1 MDNLK
6 VAILGSTGYTG
17 IELLK
22 ILDNH
27 PKASIKFLGANRN
40 TKLKAQSLFSG
51 LKNSINVSI
60 RNNYDIK
67 NYKDIDVVF
76 SCMPQGVLSKNFSKF
91 KFKKDQCLIDLSG
104 DFRLP
109 ENLNKKWYGIKR
121 NKDIYKKFQ
130 YIIPELNTKKIRT
143 KFVSNPGCYATSIAL
158 AIAPLS
164 KVLSTEI
171 IIDSKSGISG
181 AGKNI
186 NIQYLFNEANEN
198 FSIYNAGEHRHA
210 PEVENFIKVN
220 YKKKIN
226 IFMVPQLLPITRG
239 ILSNVYVTLRKNITE
254 TSLKNIFIKFY
265 KDKNFIKVLS
275 SGLPSIKDVLNT
287 NNCIIG
293 IKKIKNTQTF
303 MITSVIDNLL
313 KGASGQAVQNMNLIF
328 GFEENLGL

>member
-1 MDNLK
+1 MDKLK

-27 PKASIKFLGANRN
+27 PKVTIKFLGANSN
-40 TKLKAQSLFSG
+40 TRLKAQNLFSG
-51 LKNSINVSI
+51 LKNSPNVSI
-60 RNNYDIK
+60 RNNYNVK
-67 NYKDIDVVF
+67 NYKDIDVIF
-76 SCMPQGVLSKNFSKF
+76 SCLPQGELSKNFSKF
-91 KFKKDQCLIDLSG
+91 KFNKDICLIDLSA

-109 ENLNKKWYGIKR
+109 ENLNKKWYGIRR

-130 YIIPELNTKKIRT
+130 YILPELNTKKIKT
-143 KFVSNPGCYATSIAL
+143 KFISNPGCYATSIAL

-164 KVLSTEI
+164 KILSSEI

-181 AGKNI
+181 AGKNT
-186 NIQYLFNEANEN
+186 NIQYIFNEANEN

-210 PEVENFIKVN
+210 PEVENLIKIN

-239 ILSNVYVTLRKNITE
+239 ILSNVYV
-254 TSLKNIFIKFY
+254 SLKKNFSESSLKDIFTTFY
-265 KDKNFIKVLS
+265 KDKNFIKILNR
-275 SGLPSIKDVLNT
+275 GLPSIKDVVNT

-293 IKKIKNTQTF
+293 MKKIKNTQTY

>member
-27 PKASIKFLGANRN
+27 PKATIKFLGANRN

-181 AGKNI
+181 AGKNT

-239 ILSNVYVTLRKNITE
+239 ILSNVYVTLRKNIK
-254 TSLKNIFIKFY
+254 SK
-265 KDKNFIKVLS
+265 
-275 SGLPSIKDVLNT
+275 
-287 NNCIIG
+287 
-293 IKKIKNTQTF
+293 
-303 MITSVIDNLL
+303 
-313 KGASGQAVQNMNLIF
+313 
-328 GFEENLGL
+328 

>member
-1 MDNLK
+1 MDKLK
-6 VAILGSTGYTG
+6 VGILGSTGYTG

-22 ILDNH
+22 ILDKH
-27 PKASIKFLGANRN
+27 PKVTIKFLGANSN
-40 TKLKAQSLFSG
+40 TRMKAQSLFSG
-51 LKNSINVSI
+51 LKNSPNVSI
-60 RNNYDIK
+60 RNNYNIK
-67 NYKDIDVVF
+67 NYKDIDVIF
-76 SCMPQGVLSKNFSKF
+76 SCMPQGELSKNFSKF
-91 KFKKDQCLIDLSG
+91 KFNNDQCLIDLSA

-121 NKDIYKKFQ
+121 NKDIYIKFQ
-130 YIIPELNTKKIRT
+130 YILPELNTKKIRT
-143 KFVSNPGCYATSIAL
+143 KFISNPGCYATSIAL

-164 KVLSTEI
+164 KILSSEI

-181 AGKNI
+181 AGKNTD
-186 NIQYLFNEANEN
+186 IQYIFNEANEN

-210 PEVENFIKVN
+210 PEVENLIKIN

-239 ILSNVYVTLRKNITE
+239 ILSNIYV
-254 TSLKNIFIKFY
+254 SLKRNLPESSLKDIFTTFY
-265 KDKNFIKVLS
+265 KDKNFIKILNR
-275 SGLPSIKDVLNT
+275 GLPSIKDVVNT

-293 IKKIKNTQTF
+293 MKKIKNTQTY